1 MTVTI
6 RPATDADHPALSEL
20 AALDSATTPSGET
33 LLAFVD
39 GELRAALSLDRGVPL
54 ADPFRLTDDAVE
66 MLRLRAVQQAKE
78 AA

>member
-6 RPATDADHPALSEL
+6 RPATDADHPALAKL
-20 AALDSATTPSGET
+20 AALDSGSAPSGET

-39 GELRAALSLDRGVPL
+39 GELRAALGLERGVAL
-54 ADPFRLTDDAVE
+54 ADPFRLTEDAVA
-66 MLRLRAVQQAKE
+66 MLRLRAVQQAKQ